1 MNVGQIFSTM
11 NRHDVR
17 YLLIGGMNFA
27 LRHQPLTTFDVDLWI
42 DDTKDNRRHC
52 ELALAELQ
60 ASWGPTDES
69 WQPVSQLASGWLDAQ
84 HVFCTLSPA
93 AAIDIFRSVVGLP
106 NWQFCS
112 KRAIEAKTSKGVR
125 YLALCDQDMLECQLA
140 LPEGQRNQT
149 RIAALRAAISQ
160 AEAADE

>member
-42 DDTKDNRRHC
+42 EDSAENRRRC
-52 ELALAELQ
+52 ELAMAELQ
-60 ASWGPTDES
+60 ATWGPSDES
-69 WQPVSQLASGWLDAQ
+69 WQLVGQLPPGWLDTQ
-84 HVFCTLSPA
+84 EVYCTLSPA
-93 AAIDIFRSVVGLP
+93 AAIDIFRNVAGLP
-106 NWQFCS
+106 DWQTCS
-112 KRAIEAKTSKGVR
+112 ERAVESQTTKGIR
-125 YLALCDQDMLECQLA
+125 YLALCDQDMLECQLV

-149 RIAALRAAISQ
+149 RIAALRAAISR
-160 AEAADE
+160 AEANDG